1 MEFLTVGIVL
11 LSAVLMGAYGSF
23 SREGKDELALL
34 FMILGWCSI
43 VCCAVSFSYTLE
55 QKQQKHDATEIRE
68 QFTELE
74 LSDIEPGQISY
85 RIPNTT
91 KFCTADVFKSK
102 ELERWDTDNEK
113 CVRR

>member
-1 MEFLTVGIVL
+1 MEFLTIGLIL
-11 LSAVLMGAYGSF
+11 LSGILMGIYGGLAG
-23 SREGKDELALL
+23 EGEDDLALL
-34 FMILGWCSI
+34 FMILCWCSI
-43 VCCAVSFSYTLE
+43 VCYAVSFSYTLE
-55 QKQQKHDATEIRE
+55 QKQHKHDATEIRE

-74 LSDIEPGQISY
+74 LSDVKPGQISY

-102 ELERWDTDNEK
+102 ELGRWDTDNEK